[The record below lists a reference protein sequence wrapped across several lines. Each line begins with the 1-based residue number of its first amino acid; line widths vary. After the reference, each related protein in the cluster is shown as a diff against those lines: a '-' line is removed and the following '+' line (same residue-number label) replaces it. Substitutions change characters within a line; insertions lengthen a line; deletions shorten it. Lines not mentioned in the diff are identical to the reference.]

1 MEHIIIKPKIVIK
14 SISNKKSK
22 IKHIVEIT
30 RDKSKLII
38 SF

>member
-1 MEHIIIKPKIVIK
+1 MEQFIIKPKTIIK
-14 SISNKKSK
+14 PISNKK
-22 IKHIVEIT
+22 IKMNPIQIT